1 MHYVCNGSKSRT
13 NSLRLTVGS
22 SRLFLTNRPLKPSV
36 PYKNDHLSS
45 TIYIILNK
53 GFPEPL
59 PIVNRRQS
67 LQEPRTY
74 DLAEVVV
81 HSYFRFLSG
90 QTLFLFVSLC
100 LANS

>member
-59 PIVNRRQS
+59 
-67 LQEPRTY
+67 QEPRTY